1 MADAVRM
8 KRFLNITA
16 TFAHQLNNDLAAV
29 LGYAEILADDANA
42 DEAVNTYA
50 MEILVGGRSV
60 RSTVERFHMLHRLAS
75 AEVFPFDVRQV
86 IERTR
91 NALLSRLVPSLRLAV
106 DTSQSPLTLTGS
118 PKDLEPV
125 LRELCDVAIGNI
137 SYAGTLYIASDTIEV
152 TSPKHLSHGILS
164 EGEYVRITI
173 QATADGV
180 TPADIETTEYATIKD
195 HMRPG
200 KISGELIGARSAI
213 YLLDGVLH
221 TLSQPNRYSQ
231 SEIYLPAT
239 EYVP

>member
-16 TFAHQLNNDLAAV
+16 TLAHQLNNDLAAV
-29 LGYAEILADDANA
+29 LGYAEILADETNE
-42 DEAVNTYA
+42 DEAANTYA

-75 AEVFPFDVRQV
+75 AEVFPFDARQV
-86 IERTR
+86 IDRTR
-91 NALLSRLVPSLRLAV
+91 NALLSRPVPGLRLTV
-106 DTSQSPLTLTGS
+106 DTPEASLTLNGH

-125 LRELCDVAIGNI
+125 LRELCDAAIGSI
-137 SYAGTLYIASDTIEV
+137 SYTGALHITSDFVDVTL
-152 TSPKHLSHGILS
+152 PKHLSHGVLS

-180 TPADIETTEYATIKD
+180 IPADIEPAEYATIND
-195 HMRPG
+195 HIRPG
-200 KISGELIGARSAI
+200 KISGELIAARSAI
-213 YLLDGVLH
+213 YLIDGVLH

-231 SEIYLPAT
+231 TEIYLPSA
-239 EYVP
+239 